1 MAIARLLLP
10 RPGAS
15 HFHNRGLRA
24 AKEEPKKETGTWFK
38 GILTNI
44 KQKMLGSPKP
54 QKTIAGETSDSKA
67 DITASE
73 MTQNSPHDTKF
84 PVSQSVIKSP
94 EVGTGSPGGIEGVS
108 SCSTTHTIEE
118 NAFEGVVVT
127 ATSEVGK
134 SKSLASGATVEKSS
148 LKMDPSGKISDII
161 AEKLKDDVK
170 QVGEAMS
177 NELVDCDKERKP
189 CVGDLLGFTQRINE
203 KPKTLSED
211 LSSIENMSHLH
222 GKISASS
229 VQRSHA
235 STNSSKKCILSNSL
249 GAKDLTSILQRAKN
263 NAATGEVADKLHAAL
278 APTEFST
285 GKKVEEKVEFNDLI
299 KSIKGLP
306 GGLSTIK
313 AREITIS
320 SVTDQVSTEGFLK
333 DVQNQAKLHNSDVK
347 RIDTSL
353 QQHQKSSEKKTP
365 LDKKEESSI
374 PLDSVSEQEEG
385 SRLNY
390 ANSDHGKSGPNN
402 HGALPTSKN
411 KLKSSP
417 HTYSEEGSKG
427 NTVLIRFLPQNI
439 GKPKIREAFSDCEPI
454 VNVEEVSSTK
464 GSIFKDA
471 LVHFETWE
479 GYQRALKKDLYY
491 RSCQAF
497 VDATYSE
504 CMDDTISI
512 PDLIGDPEAPVA
524 LVKNPTRTVKV
535 EQLSE
540 DISSQQLKEAL
551 AFCQSGISSFLLG
564 STSSVVYVEF
574 ETEDDKERALA
585 KHSIHVSGKELP
597 IIRIDAPRTTVAR
610 ISNIKPD
617 TSVQKICSSYGKV
630 VLSKRRANGI
640 VDVYFKLAEWPNMLN
655 IINGLNGLE
664 VNKSRWLAQPAPVFP
679 PEVLCALWNRPEER
693 RHVYSVMC
701 NLLRQLGEPIITTE
715 FSDLVTKYHG
725 KGF

>member
-1 MAIARLLLP
+1 
-10 RPGAS
+10 
-15 HFHNRGLRA
+15 
-24 AKEEPKKETGTWFK
+24 
-38 GILTNI
+38 
-44 KQKMLGSPKP
+44 MLGSPEP

-67 DITASE
+67 DMTASE
-73 MTQNSPHDTKF
+73 TTQNSPRDTEF

-134 SKSLASGATVEKSS
+134 SKSLAFGATVENSS
-148 LKMDPSGKISDII
+148 LKMDPSGKVSDII
-161 AEKLKDDVK
+161 AEKLKNDVK

-189 CVGDLLGFTQRINE
+189 CVEDLLGFTQLISE
-203 KPKTLSED
+203 KPKTLSEE

-235 STNSSKKCILSNSL
+235 STNSSKKRILSNSL
-249 GAKDLTSILQRAKN
+249 GAKDLTSILQSAKN
-263 NAATGEVADKLHAAL
+263 NAATGEVADKLNAAL

-320 SVTDQVSTEGFLK
+320 RVTDQVSTEGFLK
-333 DVQNQAKLHNSDVK
+333 DVQNQANLHNSDVK

-353 QQHQKSSEKKTP
+353 QQHQKSSEKKMP
-365 LDKKEESSI
+365 LDKKEEFSI
-374 PLDSVSEQEEG
+374 PLDSESEQEEG

-390 ANSDHGKSGPNN
+390 ANSNHGKSGPNN
-402 HGALPTSKN
+402 HGPLPTSKN

-417 HTYSEEGSKG
+417 HTYSEGGSKG
-427 NTVLIRFLPQNI
+427 NKVLIRFLPQNI
-439 GKPKIREAFSDCEPI
+439 GKVKICEAFRDCGPI
-454 VNVEEVSSTK
+454 VNVEEVSLTK

-471 LVHFETWE
+471 LVQFETRE
-479 GYQRALKKDLYY
+479 GYQRALKKDLYSY
-491 RSCQAF
+491 LKCQAF

-551 AFCQSGISSFLLG
+551 GFCQSGISSFLLG

-585 KHSIHVSGKELP
+585 KHSIHVSGKKLP
-597 IIRIDAPRTTVAR
+597 IIRIDAPRTTVVR
-610 ISNIKPD
+610 ISNVKPG
-617 TSVQKICSSYGKV
+617 TEVYAICCSYGGVKHCKKRASG
-630 VLSKRRANGI
+630 VL
-640 VDVYFKLAEWPNMLN
+640 DVCFKLAEWPNMLN
-655 IINGLNGLE
+655 IING
-664 VNKSRWLAQPAPVFP
+664 
-679 PEVLCALWNRPEER
+679 
-693 RHVYSVMC
+693 
-701 NLLRQLGEPIITTE
+701 
-715 FSDLVTKYHG
+715 
-725 KGF
+725 